1 LIWISFMVKD
11 GEKFFT
17 YMFAFCISENCP
29 IHLLIYSLD
38 SFFFFFLVLRFE
50 LRAYIPWT
58 TPPALFWDGFFW
70 DRVSWTI
77 CPGWLWNLILLISAF
92 WVIRITG
99 VSHWCL
105 ATFVLLTFNFLSFYI
120 VGI

>member
-50 LRAYIPWT
+50 LRAYIP
-58 TPPALFWDGFFW
+58 
-70 DRVSWTI
+70 
-77 CPGWLWNLILLISAF
+77 
-92 WVIRITG
+92 
-99 VSHWCL
+99 
-105 ATFVLLTFNFLSFYI
+105 
-120 VGI
+120 